1 MVSTFR
7 SLPFTALSKIFR
19 SGEQNLVIQIFWQP
33 PAQKLKR
40 KLFCCQLLRLSDEV
54 ILRKISRWLFTERRE
69 MVGPCWSCCCKILQR
84 QDKNGKKIV
93 EPGLVFCHVYCFLM
107 SLFAQTQHYHRSLAT
122 KVKSGCKKASLFL
135 GLVLQNDRS
144 CWTAVDIKVSYRHT
158 RNLYF
163 DTLFQDE
170 DDDGR
175 PCIFRVVDLVQ
186 TRVAGDDNY
195 NYVSYVPHFRYP
207 DSTPPESEWLFSRH
221 SEVKEG
227 RVTQHKPRRP
237 CSASRAPAPTPCRT
251 RPRRWDI
258 WRNRPG
264 SLIDYLRDRQTHWT
278 WTWWR
283 WSGHGWFVGFE
294 TVTEADRRRLE
305 HWSTQTEGVRD
316 VGCNSFGIVSWACA
330 FIRWVSVGNSLGWW
344 GPTPTVC
351 VSLRLGFG
359 CVDWVLTF
367 LFINKFENMFTSLT
381 YNKHH

>member
-107 SLFAQTQHYHRSLAT
+107 SLFAQIQHYHRSLAT

-237 CSASRAPAPTPCRT
+237 CSASRAPAPTTMQDTTKTLRYMTKQT
-251 RPRRWDI
+251 RELDWLPAW
-258 WRNRPG
+258 PP
-264 SLIDYLRDRQTHWT
+264 
-278 WTWWR
+278 
-283 WSGHGWFVGFE
+283 
-294 TVTEADRRRLE
+294 
-305 HWSTQTEGVRD
+305 
-316 VGCNSFGIVSWACA
+316 
-330 FIRWVSVGNSLGWW
+330 NSLDLNLVEVVWSWMVRWIRDSDGGWPKEA
-344 GPTPTVC
+344 GA
-351 VSLRLGFG
+351 L
-359 CVDWVLTF
+359 
-367 LFINKFENMFTSLT
+367 
-381 YNKHH
+381 KHSNRRC